1 MANIFTPEVTAQI
14 LRELDRESD
23 YVIKAAKKRA
33 DIRANDPMGFETT
46 RDERFAISSEKI
58 AHDVI
63 GNSFFT
69 MPEAQRNYIVELV
82 SSGDLTSSEI
92 AEAAKSALPYNP
104 SMGFSEQELTRVDP
118 RGLRMSEDQRSMPV
132 KEMSQKEFYK
142 TFFGYDYEEE
152 EIPQKVR
159 EIYSGLTGMPVDIL
173 PKTKDNLPKGK
184 SYHPDYLSAFQQQ
197 KIALAQG
204 GNVATLPAN
213 QPFFNPEPI
222 SYDQYS
228 RGPVDFYNQALDTSS
243 GIDVDPI
250 NEDEDEDENPNIYN
264 EDTSEGDN
272 SSLQNAMS
280 YTISSTSG
288 KTGYNPT
295 SSVTNYSLD
304 DINFGNTDVSRNT
317 YNFTSPSEMTMDPK
331 TGDMNFGFS
340 AMFDDYQESVKAG
353 GKAAAT
359 QATSGGKFDASSLSS
374 FGKSIGN
381 QIDALAGATTVSK
394 PFGTGPSAIN
404 PGIAGAPLNL
414 VTPFAAP
421 LMGVFGSL
429 NVAQQARNAAAFQ
442 ATGGTGGALMDVNGM
457 MVSRPP
463 GASSLFGFTSTNYLG
478 GHRFVYSGNTSG
490 LSDDQLAAMEAREL
504 GFVPGTLTEVYDP
517 ITGAYKK
524 NGIVSKYIDGNEM
537 GNVGGTYNPASGTF
551 VDLNLNSSAM
561 GTKQAARSYVSGLNK
576 TFGSNLSWSSVA
588 LGRTAARAAGI
599 SFEDYMENEARE
611 DAQVAAADKA
621 AADQA
626 KANAQAAADRQAA
639 AAAEKARIEEIMRN
653 TYTNMSG
660 GDDGGGGGFD
670 NDDVDTGSSFSG
682 GMSEMEASEDNMASG
697 GRVGMQLG
705 GPAGFAERPEF
716 VGGNQRPTD
725 QQSIADDV
733 PREVQ
738 NGTFV
743 INSAAADE
751 MGRDDVE
758 KMIRQAYQK
767 AGESG
772 MGAGQQGISQ
782 EVAIAVSRGEVTI
795 PPHIAKIIG
804 YDRLK
809 KINNRGK
816 KEVSRRQQERQQA
829 AKGGFISKRK

>member
-1 MANIFTPEVTAQI
+1 M
-14 LRELDRESD
+14 
-23 YVIKAAKKRA
+23 
-33 DIRANDPMGFETT
+33 
-46 RDERFAISSEKI
+46 
-58 AHDVI
+58 
-63 GNSFFT
+63 
-69 MPEAQRNYIVELV
+69 
-82 SSGDLTSSEI
+82 
-92 AEAAKSALPYNP
+92 
-104 SMGFSEQELTRVDP
+104 
-118 RGLRMSEDQRSMPV
+118 
-132 KEMSQKEFYK
+132 
-142 TFFGYDYEEE
+142 
-152 EIPQKVR
+152 
-159 EIYSGLTGMPVDIL
+159 
-173 PKTKDNLPKGK
+173 
-184 SYHPDYLSAFQQQ
+184 
-197 KIALAQG
+197 
-204 GNVATLPAN
+204 
-213 QPFFNPEPI
+213 
-222 SYDQYS
+222 
-228 RGPVDFYNQALDTSS
+228 
-243 GIDVDPI
+243 
-250 NEDEDEDENPNIYN
+250 
-264 EDTSEGDN
+264 
-272 SSLQNAMS
+272 
-280 YTISSTSG
+280 
-288 KTGYNPT
+288 
-295 SSVTNYSLD
+295 
-304 DINFGNTDVSRNT
+304 
-317 YNFTSPSEMTMDPK
+317 
-331 TGDMNFGFS
+331 
-340 AMFDDYQESVKAG
+340 
-353 GKAAAT
+353 
-359 QATSGGKFDASSLSS
+359 
-374 FGKSIGN
+374 
-381 QIDALAGATTVSK
+381 
-394 PFGTGPSAIN
+394 
-404 PGIAGAPLNL
+404 
-414 VTPFAAP
+414 
-421 LMGVFGSL
+421 FGSL